1 MSNYTFMWFYN
12 INEDI
17 IVRKK
22 NKKQE
27 ISFWNSKISDLSHV
41 FAQKKLQI
49 LSSTLKILGGGNE
62 TL

>member
-41 FAQKKLQI
+41 FTQKKLQI